1 MKNFV
6 FLLLLS
12 FVFISANA
20 QDDPLK
26 EYVGVYKF
34 PDGSVIPSVEVKL
47 ENGVL
52 VGYSQ
57 MGSAVLDKIAK
68 DTFSITTYNGMA
80 YFGRNS
86 DNAVTGVRIEVQDL
100 ILEGK
105 KEISGVAI
113 LNRRV
118 SNLIRVIYVT
128 SYFTSMTLM
137 TLMTHMT
144 FMTHFTPGFP
154 TFATISSQD
163 FDLL

>member
-1 MKNFV
+1 MKNLF

-12 FVFISANA
+12 FVFVSVNA

-57 MGSAVLDKIAK
+57 MGSAALEKIAK

-80 YFGRNS
+80 YFTRNS
-86 DNAVTGVRIEVQDL
+86 DNAVSGVRIEVQDL

-105 KEISGVAI
+105 KEIGGIAF
-113 LNRRV
+113 LNRRFYE
-118 SNLIRVIYVT
+118 VIKVKQV
-128 SYFTSMTLM
+128 
-137 TLMTHMT
+137 
-144 FMTHFTPGFP
+144 
-154 TFATISSQD
+154 I
-163 FDLL
+163 